1 MNWQTIITDLE
12 ASGMSQATIAR
23 AVPCAQ
29 PYISQLKSGVRKSP
43 GYAIGAALV
52 AMHAK
57 HCGKQGA
64 GKAA

>member
-1 MNWQTIITDLE
+1 MNWQTIITELE
-12 ASGMSQATIAR
+12 ASGMSQAKIAR

-29 PYISQLKSGVRKSP
+29 PYISQLKSGVRRSP

-57 HCGKQGA
+57 QCGKRKGS
-64 GKAA
+64 KAA

>member
-1 MNWQTIITDLE
+1 MNWHNIISELE
-12 ASGMSQATIAR
+12 ASGMSQAQIAR

-52 AMHAK
+52 EMHRK
-57 HCGKQGA
+57 HCGKRKA